1 MKQTKWNPTA
11 QPVPAVDV
19 AEALGDPWQAGANTP
34 DLLVR
39 IEGLRAEP
47 MAGEFMFS
55 LEGVKARE
63 VDWQAVA
70 QAIGRTHLPDQLAD
84 EISAAVWKADMLDI
98 LCERIKPS

>member
-1 MKQTKWNPTA
+1 MKQAKRNPTEL
-11 QPVPAVDV
+11 PME
-19 AEALGDPWQAGANTP
+19 EALGDSWQAGTNTP

-70 QAIGRTHLPDQLAD
+70 KAIGRTYLPDQLAD